1 MRIIPWTL
9 PIKAVWTRALD
20 LREQRLASRKLILI
34 LQEESGDLWQITFSP
49 IQAFRVLTEE
59 CAASVLSKLPQDGG
73 LFEVIESSWILE
85 LGDAE
90 FLRDSRHYIVCCY
103 DEVIEV
109 VASATEANPAAAE
122 SRSPCASV
130 MES

>member
-73 LFEVIESSWILE
+73 LFEVIESSWILPHSHA
-85 LGDAE
+85 AE
-90 FLRDSRHYIVCCY
+90 DVSGREVRLHLPRSVCRLQF
-103 DEVIEV
+103 VH
-109 VASATEANPAAAE
+109 APAAIVVGVG
-122 SRSPCASV
+122 R
-130 MES
+130 